1 MKRLILIIM
10 LLSVT
15 YNNYF
20 SQSDYE
26 IVRSFKEKYNQL
38 MDEIKKAGSLEA
50 CNSIYERALELREE
64 YLKHKSLLDDS
75 LYPENF
81 ESSFEKLFSAI
92 SLRQNE
98 FSQITELKT
107 EIANLKTELTE
118 LNERNKDL
126 IAKIDALRRQADKDA
141 ATIAALNNLI
151 AQLKSNL
158 EKRDLLIRDII
169 DSLVLDFAK
178 TPAALNEAEKA
189 GYRLKIENAELFFNI
204 ERTLTDNI
212 QFMRITELK
221 PEDLAEIK
229 KQQTEFGKLWR
240 RISPKLS
247 EIYLDKKEKEE
258 QLANINNLFYEWK
271 SRIDKEIWNSIY
283 VEFRSKELPLLPF
296 NNGEEFVYSVKSFVE
311 DELKNMEVKGKDKSY
326 EVFKTFADSV
336 YYDKVL
342 PEWIPV
348 LIENNMMTEADKD
361 TIEAQLVNWKNKLG
375 PEKEFKWYYWVLILL
390 AAGIAGY
397 LIYHSRRKT
406 YGLNN

>member
-1 MKRLILIIM
+1 M
-10 LLSVT
+10 LLT
-15 YNNYF
+15 ALYNNYF
-20 SQSDYE
+20 CQSDYE
-26 IVRSFKEKYNQL
+26 IVLSFKEKYGQL
-38 MDEIKKAGSLEA
+38 TDEIKKAGSLEA

-81 ESSFEKLFSAI
+81 ESSLEKLFSAI

-169 DSLVLDFAK
+169 DSLVLDLAK

-212 QFMRITELK
+212 HFMRITELK

-271 SRIDKEIWNSIY
+271 SRVDKEIWNSIY

-326 EVFKTFADSV
+326 EVFKTFTDSV

-361 TIEAQLVNWKNKLG
+361 TIEAQLVGWKNKLG
-375 PEKEFKWYYWVLILL
+375 PEEEFKWYYWVLILL

>member
-1 MKRLILIIM
+1 
-10 LLSVT
+10 V
-15 YNNYF
+15 
-20 SQSDYE
+20 D
-26 IVRSFKEKYNQL
+26 
-38 MDEIKKAGSLEA
+38 
-50 CNSIYERALELREE
+50 LREE

-271 SRIDKEIWNSIY
+271 SRVDKEIWNTIY

-326 EVFKTFADSV
+326 QVFKTFADSV

-375 PEKEFKWYYWVLILL
+375 PEEEFKWYYWVLILL